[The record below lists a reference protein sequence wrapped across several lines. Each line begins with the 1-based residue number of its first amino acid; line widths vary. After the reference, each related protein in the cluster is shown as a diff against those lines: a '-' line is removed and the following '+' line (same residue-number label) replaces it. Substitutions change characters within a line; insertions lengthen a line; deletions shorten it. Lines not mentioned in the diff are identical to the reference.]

1 MQSGALR
8 EEVAAALREGAEL
21 RLRVAEACADDVVRA
36 ARALERAL
44 RAGGKVLL
52 FGNGGS
58 AADAQHVAAEL
69 VGRFA
74 RERAPLPAVALTTDT
89 SALTAISNDYGFEQ
103 VFARQL
109 LALGRAGDVAV
120 AISTSGRSRN
130 VLVAA
135 EAARARGLTVVALT
149 GGDGGDLARLADIC
163 VNVPSSDTA
172 RVQECH
178 LAVEHVI
185 CDMVER
191 LMFGGDEGRGEA
203 EEGAGVGG

>member
-1 MQSGALR
+1 MQSEALR
-8 EEVAAALREGAEL
+8 EEVAAVLREGAQL
-21 RLRVAEACADDVVRA
+21 RLRVAELCADEVVRA
-36 ARALERAL
+36 ARAVEGAL

-89 SALTAISNDYGFEQ
+89 SALTAIANDYGFEH

-109 LALGRAGDVAV
+109 LALGRAGDVAI
-120 AISTSGRSRN
+120 AISTSGRSKN
-130 VLVAA
+130 VLVAV
-135 EAARARGLTVVALT
+135 EAARSRGLTVIALT
-149 GGDGGDLARLADIC
+149 GGDGGELAQLADIC
-163 VNVPSSDTA
+163 INVPSGDTA

-178 LAVEHVI
+178 LAVEHIV

-191 LMFGGDEGRGEA
+191 LMFDDSGSEEGTGEA
-203 EEGAGVGG
+203 V